1 MHDRT
6 FVCSCD
12 ESVRNSCLGLPF
24 FQALSDESRYCV
36 LHFPGAKGGEFS
48 NEIKRKLDSDDFDF
62 AGVYFPESISFFGIH
77 FSSEVNFE
85 RAVFASNVD
94 FGEAIF
100 SEGANFVRSLFKG
113 DAAFPKAK
121 FDGAAN
127 FSSADFQQRAVFDS
141 TCFADLTLFTFAVF
155 NSETDFQRASF
166 DNLVMFDFAVIKDAL
181 TFGLRR
187 DYKHAQGFLSNS
199 VLSMSGA
206 RIDHPE
212 NISFQSLPLRP
223 RWFINVDIRKFN
235 FTEVEWIGLSKR
247 GFDYD
252 IREDIADLERNS
264 IEIPHRV
271 LAITYRQLAINAEEN
286 HRYREASIFRYWSM
300 DVRRREDI
308 SLRSLLSLD
317 WWYWAASGYGERAG
331 RAIIMLVILI
341 LLFGMA
347 YLFVGFSRRDRTSEG
362 SKTTTVVD
370 ITGAPI
376 RPMLSAFLYS
386 AEVVT
391 LQKPDPKP
399 LTPWARI
406 LFTLETIFG
415 PTQLA
420 LLALAIRR
428 KFMR

>member
-1 MHDRT
+1 
-6 FVCSCD
+6 
-12 ESVRNSCLGLPF
+12 
-24 FQALSDESRYCV
+24 
-36 LHFPGAKGGEFS
+36 
-48 NEIKRKLDSDDFDF
+48 
-62 AGVYFPESISFFGIH
+62 
-77 FSSEVNFE
+77 
-85 RAVFASNVD
+85 
-94 FGEAIF
+94 
-100 SEGANFVRSLFKG
+100 
-113 DAAFPKAK
+113 
-121 FDGAAN
+121 
-127 FSSADFQQRAVFDS
+127 
-141 TCFADLTLFTFAVF
+141 
-155 NSETDFQRASF
+155 
-166 DNLVMFDFAVIKDAL
+166 
-181 TFGLRR
+181 
-187 DYKHAQGFLSNS
+187 
-199 VLSMSGA
+199 
-206 RIDHPE
+206 
-212 NISFQSLPLRP
+212 
-223 RWFINVDIRKFN
+223 
-235 FTEVEWIGLSKR
+235 
-247 GFDYD
+247 FDYD

-362 SKTTTVVD
+362 NKTTTVVD

-420 LLALAIRR
+420 LLALAIQR